1 MIHYL
6 KTIENVRNVK
16 IFIDTNDS
24 LSMFYKTKLQKYVR
38 ISYFIYLC
46 RLFTNTINIVCFLWA
61 LKDDIYFVRGTKL
74 QV

>member
-6 KTIENVRNVK
+6 ESIEDVRNNRHK
-16 IFIDTNDS
+16 WFAY
-24 LSMFYKTKLQKYVR
+24 YKTKLQKYVR